1 MIRLLSPRSRSSRA
15 FAQVLGL
22 LLLGGP
28 LTARAGDLSGKVEPG
43 VAFPLTKQQSQ
54 RFDLGGGGAAKLLY
68 GLGPYLDV
76 SAGVLAFALPVA
88 TNSLASGTGVLHA
101 PPGSAA
107 LDLPPWKR
115 VCEGENGSPA
125 GEASAARLLRHG
137 QRGGRGKFLGDHI
150 DRPNLRH
157 CCT

>member
-1 MIRLLSPRSRSSRA
+1 MIRLLSPRSRRSRG

-28 LTARAGDLSGKVEPG
+28 LTVRAGDLSGKVEPG

-76 SAGVLAFALPVA
+76 SAGGFGFAPPLG
-88 TNSLASGTGVLHA
+88 TNSLPSRTRN
-101 PPGSAA
+101 PGGF
-107 LDLPPWKR
+107 R
-115 VCEGENGSPA
+115 
-125 GEASAARLLRHG
+125 ARLRL
-137 QRGGRGKFLGDHI
+137 QR
-150 DRPNLRH
+150 P
-157 CCT
+157 